1 MYLAATVV
9 ALFAVT
15 TGVAAQDQ
23 VTGNWEGY
31 WSRAGDTMPVRMR
44 VQRDSGTGFSATF
57 DVDRLRVIGIPF
69 NEVTV
74 QGCCDVTFTVRGDRT
89 TTTLFGQVRGDSL
102 SGTLREGQ
110 SEGRFAFSRSTTG
123 PAFNE
128 QEITFTN
135 GSVTL
140 AGSLILPPTGN
151 SLPAVVFLQGSGP
164 EGRWASRFLATQ
176 VVSQGFAALIFD
188 KRGVGNSSGD
198 WRQATPED
206 LASDGAAA
214 VTRLTQ
220 EPRINPARIGIYGHS
235 QGGTLAPLVAAR
247 SGKVAFVIGSA
258 AAGVPTDSTEIYSIL
273 NSVYPQATTA
283 ADSASARTYTNE
295 LVAVAYHSWS
305 RSRLDS
311 LVSQLSNRPWFFP
324 PPPAGNAY
332 WSFSKVF
339 AQYRPLDWWAKIQV
353 PVLLIYGAEDQ
364 RVPPGESAARIT
376 AAMCRV
382 NRSADVTVR
391 IFPGADHT
399 FRLPPGP
406 SGWPVTVPNYSST
419 LLQWLAL
426 RR

>member
-128 QEITFTN
+128 QEITFAN

-176 VVSQGFAALIFD
+176 VVS
-188 KRGVGNSSGD
+188 
-198 WRQATPED
+198 
-206 LASDGAAA
+206 
-214 VTRLTQ
+214 
-220 EPRINPARIGIYGHS
+220 
-235 QGGTLAPLVAAR
+235 
-247 SGKVAFVIGSA
+247 
-258 AAGVPTDSTEIYSIL
+258 
-273 NSVYPQATTA
+273 
-283 ADSASARTYTNE
+283 
-295 LVAVAYHSWS
+295 
-305 RSRLDS
+305 
-311 LVSQLSNRPWFFP
+311 
-324 PPPAGNAY
+324 
-332 WSFSKVF
+332 
-339 AQYRPLDWWAKIQV
+339 
-353 PVLLIYGAEDQ
+353 
-364 RVPPGESAARIT
+364 
-376 AAMCRV
+376 
-382 NRSADVTVR
+382 
-391 IFPGADHT
+391 
-399 FRLPPGP
+399 
-406 SGWPVTVPNYSST
+406 
-419 LLQWLAL
+419 
-426 RR
+426 